1 MINDGIMINVNAS
14 VRNVMYVKKR
24 NVWNLLHVVVK
35 TDNSDYYQA
44 RNVWNPP
51 TCSCENRQ

>member
-24 NVWNLLHVVVK
+24 NVWN
-35 TDNSDYYQA
+35 
-44 RNVWNPP
+44 PP

>member
-1 MINDGIMINVNAS
+1 MSCMWKKEMFGI
-14 VRNVMYVKKR
+14 
-24 NVWNLLHVVVK
+24 LLHVVVK